1 MVRIALFSEQPFS
14 GIFRL
19 GQIINAVLPVF
30 AIIGVGWLAG
40 YRRVVDETAAAAM
53 NRFVFFF
60 ALPALMFRLLAT
72 APIDEFSW
80 PLLAAYFAGQLVV
93 WLAAFAAMALI
104 WKRSMAERVIGAVS
118 AGLPNHVFLALPIVI
133 WLLGE
138 AGALPVLMIVAL
150 DSLVIYSV
158 TLVLMEIAT
167 HDGPDR
173 HPFRAV
179 FDAYRRS
186 PQLIT
191 ILLGLGWA
199 LAGFP
204 LPVAVETATTFLG
217 AAAAPTA
224 LFVLGS
230 HLSRARISGDRAM
243 LASLIG
249 LKIIVHPILVWL
261 IATGLFG
268 LSGNDLW
275 VAVLV
280 ATAPVGAT
288 SFVLGQH
295 YGLFRDEASAI
306 VTIST
311 ALSFFTMSAVILL
324 M

>member
-1 MVRIALFSEQPFS
+1 M
-14 GIFRL
+14 

-40 YRRVVDETAAAAM
+40 HRWGVNEAAAAVM

-80 PLLAAYFAGQLVV
+80 PLLAAYFAGQLAV

-104 WKRSMAERVIGAVS
+104 WKRPMAERVLGAVS

-179 FDAYRRS
+179 FDSYRRS

-191 ILLGLGWA
+191 ILLGLAWG
-199 LAGFP
+199 LSGFP
-204 LPVAVETATTFLG
+204 MPVALEKATSFLG

-230 HLSRARISGDRAM
+230 HLSRARIVGNRAM

-249 LKIIVHPILVWL
+249 LKIIVHPLLVWL

-280 ATAPVGAT
+280 ATAPIGAT

-295 YGLFRDEASAI
+295 YGLFKDEASAI

>member
-1 MVRIALFSEQPFS
+1 MA
-14 GIFRL
+14 
-19 GQIINAVLPVF
+19 QIINAVLPVF
-30 AIIGVGWLAG
+30 AIIGFGWLAG
-40 YRRVVDETAAAAM
+40 YRWGVNGGMAAAL
-53 NRFVFFF
+53 NRFVFMF

-72 APIDEFSW
+72 APIHEFSW
-80 PLLAAYFAGQLVV
+80 PLLAAYFVGQLVV

-104 WKRSMAERVIGAVS
+104 WKRPLAERVLGAAS

-138 AGALPVLMIVAL
+138 AGALPVLMIVTL
-150 DSLVIYSV
+150 DSLVIYSL

-179 FDAYRRS
+179 IDSYRRS
-186 PQLIT
+186 PQLIA

-204 LPVAVETATTFLG
+204 LPEAVETGTKFLG

-230 HLSRARISGDRAM
+230 HLSRARIAGNRAM
-243 LASLIG
+243 LATLMG
-249 LKIIVHPILVWL
+249 LKMIVHPLLVWL
-261 IATGLFG
+261 IATRLFG
-268 LSGNDLW
+268 LSGDDLW
-275 VAVLV
+275 IAVLV
-280 ATAPVGAT
+280 AAAPVGAT

-295 YGLFRDEASAI
+295 YGRFRDEGSAI
-306 VTIST
+306 VAIST
-311 ALSFFTMSAVILL
+311 ALSIFSMSTVILL

>member
-1 MVRIALFSEQPFS
+1 
-14 GIFRL
+14 L
-19 GQIINAVLPVF
+19 GQIVNAVLPVF

-40 YRRVVDETAAAAM
+40 YRWGIDQTVAAGL
-53 NRFVFFF
+53 NRFVFLF

-72 APIDEFSW
+72 SPIHEFSW
-80 PLLAAYFAGQLVV
+80 PLLGAYFVGQLVV
-93 WLAAFAAMALI
+93 WLAAYAAMALI
-104 WKRSMAERVIGAVS
+104 WKRSPGERILGAVS

-138 AGALPVLMIVAL
+138 GGALPVLMIVTL
-150 DSLVIYSV
+150 DSLVIYSL

-173 HPFRAV
+173 HPVRAV
-179 FDAYRRS
+179 FDSYRRS
-186 PQLIT
+186 PQLLT

-204 LPVAVETATTFLG
+204 LPDAVETGTKFLG

-230 HLSRARISGDRAM
+230 HLSRARIKGSRTM
-243 LASLIG
+243 LAALIG
-249 LKIIVHPILVWL
+249 LKMIVHPLLVWL
-261 IATGLFG
+261 IATRLFG
-268 LSGNDLW
+268 LAGDDLW

-295 YGLFRDEASAI
+295 YGLFKDEASA
-306 VTIST
+306 VVAIST
-311 ALSFFTMSAVILL
+311 ALSLFTMSAVILL

>member
-1 MVRIALFSEQPFS
+1 M
-14 GIFRL
+14 
-19 GQIINAVLPVF
+19 GQIVNAVLPVF
-30 AIIGVGWLAG
+30 AIIGIGWLAG
-40 YRRVVDETAAAAM
+40 YRWGIDQTVAASL
-53 NRFVFFF
+53 NRFVFLF
-60 ALPALMFRLLAT
+60 ALPALIFRLLAT

-80 PLLAAYFAGQLVV
+80 PLLGAYFVGQLVV
-93 WLAAFAAMALI
+93 WLAAYTAMALI
-104 WKRSMAERVIGAVS
+104 WKRPPGERILGAVS

-138 AGALPVLMIVAL
+138 GGALPVLMIVTL
-150 DSLVIYSV
+150 DSLVIYSL

-173 HPFRAV
+173 HPVRAV
-179 FDAYRRS
+179 FDSYRRS
-186 PQLIT
+186 PQLLT

-199 LAGFP
+199 LVGFP
-204 LPVAVETATTFLG
+204 LPDAVETGTKFLG

-230 HLSRARISGDRAM
+230 HLSRARIKGSRTM
-243 LASLIG
+243 LSALIG
-249 LKIIVHPILVWL
+249 LKMIVHPLMVWL
-261 IATGLFG
+261 IATRLFG
-268 LSGNDLW
+268 LSGDDLW

-295 YGLFRDEASAI
+295 FGLFKDEASA
-306 VTIST
+306 VVAIST
-311 ALSFFTMSAVILL
+311 ALSLFTMSAVILL

>member
-1 MVRIALFSEQPFS
+1 M
-14 GIFRL
+14 

-30 AIIGVGWLAG
+30 AIIGIGWMAG
-40 YRRVVDETAAAAM
+40 YRWGVGEAAAAAM
-53 NRFVFFF
+53 NRFVFMF
-60 ALPALMFRLLAT
+60 ALPALIFRLLAT
-72 APIDEFSW
+72 APVQEFSW
-80 PLLAAYFAGQLVV
+80 PLLAAYFGGQLVV

-104 WKRSMAERVIGAVS
+104 WKRSMAEQVIGAVS

-138 AGALPVLMIVAL
+138 AGALPVLMIVTL

-167 HDGPDR
+167 HSGPDR

-179 FDAYRRS
+179 FDSYRRN
-186 PQLIT
+186 PQLAT
-191 ILLGLGWA
+191 ILVGLGWGV
-199 LAGFP
+199 AGLP
-204 LPVAVETATTFLG
+204 LPEAVETGARFLG

-230 HLSRARISGDRAM
+230 HLSRARISGNKTM
-243 LASLIG
+243 LAVLMG
-249 LKIIVHPILVWL
+249 LKMIVHPLLVWL
-261 IATGLFG
+261 IATFL
-268 LSGNDLW
+268 LDISGGDLW

-280 ATAPVGAT
+280 ATAPVGTT
-288 SFVLGQH
+288 SFVLAQH
-295 YGLFRDEASAI
+295 YGLFKDEASA
-306 VTIST
+306 VVAIST